1 MNETYNPRDS
11 YFKDFKRKKDL
22 MDRLKDLRILGELSQ
37 IRAKEMAEN
46 AIEKSK
52 EVAKKVGPVVEKVAK
67 NPYAKGAGQ
76 IGGALTG
83 GYLLGDTLNKYTES
97 LTGKSLSDR
106 IYSPNMDDGKYDP
119 NRAPNPAF
127 LEARAEMD
135 KRRQEEEAA
144 LAIQNF
150 TSMMDEATG
159 SRDSIP
165 YRDPQGPYSASPVE
179 EFGYASDPLNRVRGI
194 SSFMETPNEATAFSD
209 SGLRIP
215 NLTEEELDYL
225 KAENDKRLIAERGY
239 GQPLY
244 SGYRADDS
252 PYPLGGGTFGNE
264 AALTEQ
270 RLIAERNDPTAP
282 FVEGQ
287 IGAPGSPI
295 SAISDSLR
303 AMGPDAS
310 NDERTERAASLIGP
324 YLQTTQ
330 AQRNAENAK
339 VFAAAKADKER
350 RDAELSGMPMNM
362 GMNMG
367 SDIMNMGFNPNMGM
381 GFNPGDSM
389 SMQPRAT
396 GSNLRY
402 VEAYEG
408 GPLVLSGALT
418 PDGTNGIQSIGA
430 IKQMLRDTGAKA
442 STSHA
447 RVLQQK
453 QIDAANDKAL
463 ERKSQILDQAIAV
476 DNQRMKQ
483 MEFMMNVQTHQINM
497 NNALKEHQ
505 KLSDEDKT
513 KRGLRSTQDLLK
525 GKEMSDDEIAYIYEF
540 VRDDKN
546 AKESMN
552 LDDDSLE
559 WIFSGK
565 GNQYPLPVNES
576 ELDQAALDEIKASGI
591 KTIKLN
597 RLDKTSDIV
606 SVDTI
611 KDFPAPAIEPKFE
624 PKKKRKSTYL
634 ENARKR
640 AEELAKENRVQF
652 K

>member
-1 MNETYNPRDS
+1 MR
-11 YFKDFKRKKDL
+11 
-22 MDRLKDLRILGELSQ
+22 
-37 IRAKEMAEN
+37 
-46 AIEKSK
+46 
-52 EVAKKVGPVVEKVAK
+52 
-67 NPYAKGAGQ
+67 GAGQ
-76 IGGALTG
+76 VGGTLAG
-83 GYLLGDTLNKYTES
+83 GYLLGDSINKYTES

-119 NRAPNPAF
+119 NRAPNPSF
-127 LEARAEMD
+127 LEARAAMD
-135 KRRQEEEAA
+135 QRQQDEQAA

-150 TSMMDEATG
+150 TSIMDEATG

-179 EFGYASDPLNRVRGI
+179 EFAYATDPLNRVRGV
-194 SSFMETPNEATAFSD
+194 SSFMETPNQATAYSD
-209 SGLRIP
+209 SGLKIP

-244 SGYRADDS
+244 SGYQADDS

-264 AALTEQ
+264 AARTEQ

-282 FVEGQ
+282 FAEGQ
-287 IGAPGSPI
+287 IGAPGSPV
-295 SAISDSLR
+295 SAISESLKSL
-303 AMGPDAS
+303 GPDAS
-310 NDERTERAASLIGP
+310 NDERAALAAELIGP

-330 AQRNAENAK
+330 AQKNAENAK
-339 VFAAAKADKER
+339 VFAAAEADKIK
-350 RDAELSGMPMNM
+350 RDAQLSGMPMNM
-362 GMNMG
+362 G
-367 SDIMNMGFNPNMGM
+367 SDMMNMGFNPNVGM
-381 GFNPGDSM
+381 GFNPNDSM
-389 SMQPRAT
+389 SMQPRST
-396 GSNLRY
+396 GGNMRY

-408 GPLVLSGALT
+408 GPMVLSGAIT

-463 ERKSQILDQAIAV
+463 DRKSQIIDQAIAV

-483 MEFMMNVQTHQINM
+483 MEFMMNIQTHQMNM
-497 NNALKEHQ
+497 NSALKEHQ
-505 KLSDEDKT
+505 KLTPEEKT
-513 KRGLRSTQDLLK
+513 QRGLTNTQDLLK

-546 AKESMN
+546 AKESLN

-559 WIFSGK
+559 WLFSGK
-565 GNQYPLPVNES
+565 GNQYPLPINEN
-576 ELDQAALDEIKASGI
+576 ELDQAALDEIRASGI

-597 RLDKTSDIV
+597 RVDKTSEIV

-611 KDFPAPAIEPKFE
+611 ADFPTPSITAGGVAE
-624 PKKKRKSTYL
+624 PKKKGRESTYL
-634 ENARKR
+634 KNRRKE
-640 AEELAKENRVQF
+640 AEERAKENRIQF